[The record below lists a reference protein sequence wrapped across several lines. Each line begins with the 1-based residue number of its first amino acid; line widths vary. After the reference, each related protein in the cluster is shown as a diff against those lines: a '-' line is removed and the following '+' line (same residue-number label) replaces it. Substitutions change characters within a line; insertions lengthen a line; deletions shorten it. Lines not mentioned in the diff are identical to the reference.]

1 MRQHFSPFY
10 KTLFILAGLI
20 ILLGLSACDQGQ
32 RDSIR
37 FGLASAPITLDPRF
51 ATDAAS
57 SRINRLIYLRLVEF
71 DKDRFP
77 VPGLARWGKKSP
89 THYLFELKKNLPPF
103 HDGSLMNSS
112 DVHWTINFILD
123 PQNVSPHRGSLSM
136 IERIETPDS
145 RTIVFFLNR
154 PDPLFPGRLSLAIL
168 PKRKITDQHPF
179 NRSPIGNGPFSFV
192 SWLEDGL
199 LKVSRNSDGQVF
211 EFVHIPDPTVRVLK
225 LLKGE
230 IDMLQND
237 LPPELISYIQ
247 KKTNVTIIKGKGS
260 NFTYLGFNM
269 EDPLVGRLD
278 VRKAVAYA
286 LNRREII
293 QYVLGGAA
301 RPASALLP
309 PDHWAGH
316 PNLPII
322 EHDPQKARL
331 LLRGMGG
338 GKDLVK
344 MTYKTSSDPFR
355 IRLAT
360 IIQHQLEKVGFDID
374 IRSFDWGTFYGD
386 IKEGRF
392 QMYSLTWV
400 GIKSPDIFRMIFH
413 SQSFPPNG
421 ANRGRFNNPEADRLI
436 EAAQL
441 TFDFSEQ
448 QRYYQDLQAYLLE
461 QLPYVPLWYEDHIFV
476 GRKDITGYTIANDG
490 NYDGLKNVIKT
501 TIKEPA
507 YQ

>member
-1 MRQHFSPFY
+1 MGFGCVL
-10 KTLFILAGLI
+10 LF
-20 ILLGLSACDQGQ
+20 SACDLAD
-32 RDSIR
+32 RESLR

-57 SRINRLIYLRLVEF
+57 SRINRLIYQRLVEF
-71 DKDRFP
+71 DEDRFP
-77 VPGLARWGKKSP
+77 VPGLAMWEKKSH
-89 THYLFELKKNLPPF
+89 THYRFTLKKNIPPF
-103 HDGSLMNSS
+103 HDGSPMTSA
-112 DVHWTINFILD
+112 DVRWTIKFILD
-123 PQNVSPHRGSLSM
+123 SQNASPHRASLSM
-136 IERIETPDS
+136 IEGIETPDA
-145 RTIVFFLNR
+145 RTIVFLLNR
-154 PDPLFPGRLSLAIL
+154 PDPLFPGRLSIAIL
-168 PKRKITDQHPF
+168 PKNKIADEHPF
-179 NRSPIGNGPFSFV
+179 NQLPIGNGAFSFV
-192 SWLEDGL
+192 SWPEEGL
-199 LKVSRNSDGQVF
+199 IRLSRNLDGQVF

-237 LPPELISYIQ
+237 LPPELISYIA
-247 KKTNVTIIKGKGS
+247 KKTKVKILKGKGS

-269 EDPLVGRLD
+269 EDSLVGRLK
-278 VRKAVAYA
+278 VRQAVAYA

-316 PNLPII
+316 PKLPII

-331 LLRGMGG
+331 LLKEIGG
-338 GKDLVK
+338 GKKLVK

-360 IIQHQLEKVGFDID
+360 VIQNQLEKVGFDVD
-374 IRSFDWGTFYGD
+374 IQSFDWGTFYGD

-421 ANRGRFNNPEADRLI
+421 ANRGRFKSPKADSLI
-436 EAAQL
+436 DAAQL
-441 TFDFSEQ
+441 TFDFNEQ
-448 QRYYQDLQAYLLE
+448 QRYYQDLQTYLLE
-461 QLPYVPLWYEDHIFV
+461 ELPYVPLWYEDHIFV
-476 GRKDITGYTIANDG
+476 GRRNIIGYALAIDG
-490 NYDGLKNVIKT
+490 NYDGLKDVHIV
-501 TIKEPA
+501 
-507 YQ
+507 Q

>member
-1 MRQHFSPFY
+1 MFKLNKLFFPFF
-10 KTLFILAGLI
+10 KTL
-20 ILLGLSACDQGQ
+20 ILLVGFKFVLLLSACDYPD

-57 SRINRLIYLRLVEF
+57 SRINRLIYQRLVEF
-71 DKDRFP
+71 NEDRFP
-77 VPGLARWGKKSP
+77 VPGMARWGKISP
-89 THYLFELKKNLPPF
+89 THYRFTFKKNISPF
-103 HDGSLMNSS
+103 HDGSPMTSA
-112 DVHWTINFILD
+112 DVQWTINYILD
-123 PQNVSPHRGSLSM
+123 PQNTSPHRASLSM
-136 IERIETPDS
+136 IDRMEIPDS

-154 PDPLFPGRLSLAIL
+154 PDPLFPGRLSIGIL
-168 PKRKITDQHPF
+168 PKKKIRDQHPF
-179 NRSPIGNGPFSFV
+179 NRLPIGNGPFSFV
-192 SWLEDGL
+192 SWPEEGL
-199 LKVSRNSDGQVF
+199 LRVSRNLDGQVF

-237 LPPELISYIQ
+237 LPPELISYIS
-247 KKTNVTIIKGKGS
+247 KKSDVKIIKGKGS

-269 EDPLVGRLD
+269 EDPLVGRLK
-278 VRKAVAYA
+278 VRQAIAYA

-331 LLRGMGG
+331 LLKEVDGNI
-338 GKDLVK
+338 KKVQ

-360 IIQHQLEKVGFDID
+360 IIQNQLEKVGFDVD

-400 GIKSPDIFRMIFH
+400 GIKSPDIFQMIFH

-421 ANRGRFNNPEADRLI
+421 ANRGRFKSPVADRLI

-441 TFDFSEQ
+441 TFDFTEQ
-448 QRYYQDLQAYLLE
+448 QRYYRDLQTYLLE

-476 GRKDITGYTIANDG
+476 GRRNIDGYTLAIDG
-490 NYDGLKNVIKT
+490 NYDGLKDIHIV
-501 TIKEPA
+501 
-507 YQ
+507 Q